1 MLLSPH
7 PHRQAY
13 GGQAAPTNIAGRR
26 QPERYGASPG
36 PPPKRWPNQQPD
48 PRAGQ
53 KSKPAAAAPSALW

>member
-36 PPPKRWPNQQPD
+36 PPPKR
-48 PRAGQ
+48 
-53 KSKPAAAAPSALW
+53 